1 MVNRQILSDWVCGEA
16 VATVPHESLYLQD
29 PNTGS
34 SLEPM
39 ASARPES
46 IEAALERA
54 VEIHRT
60 GLWWK
65 RDRAERANVLDQI
78 ANGLEGRTQAIAE
91 IAAARTGVVITQTDR
106 FARLIPKIFR
116 NAAQLIRGES
126 EESFPGPLGPVEVH
140 RMPLGPALCIAP
152 WNAPTAIAAHK
163 VASSLAA
170 GCPTILKPSEWAP
183 HTANLLAEAIHE
195 SELPPGTFQLLHGR
209 GDVGAKLTGDERIRA
224 VSFTG
229 GLAGG
234 RAVAVACAEQMKP
247 AQLELGGNNPLVVL
261 HDADVEQAADG
272 VVMALTRLNGQWCR
286 ALGRILVHQS
296 LEKELMDAIEK
307 GFKNLRVGSSL
318 EGSSEMGPL
327 IHRGHLD
334 NILGRI
340 HGLKQQ
346 GGRVH
351 QWTSLP
357 EGNGFFCAP
366 TVITGCS
373 PEDTR
378 EEIFGPV
385 AALHTFDSEDE
396 MFQLVHQAPYGL
408 AAYIY
413 GDEERAMSW
422 SRRFEVGSTKVNGVS
437 VTSLNP
443 MAPRSAWRLSG
454 LGVEGHHETYD
465 FFRGIGVVGVAGRA
479 S

>member
-1 MVNRQILSDWVCGEA
+1 
-16 VATVPHESLYLQD
+16 
-29 PNTGS
+29 
-34 SLEPM
+34 
-39 ASARPES
+39 
-46 IEAALERA
+46 
-54 VEIHRT
+54 
-60 GLWWK
+60 
-65 RDRAERANVLDQI
+65 
-78 ANGLEGRTQAIAE
+78 
-91 IAAARTGVVITQTDR
+91 
-106 FARLIPKIFR
+106 
-116 NAAQLIRGES
+116 
-126 EESFPGPLGPVEVH
+126 
-140 RMPLGPALCIAP
+140 
-152 WNAPTAIAAHK
+152 
-163 VASSLAA
+163 
-170 GCPTILKPSEWAP
+170 
-183 HTANLLAEAIHE
+183 
-195 SELPPGTFQLLHGR
+195 
-209 GDVGAKLTGDERIRA
+209 
-224 VSFTG
+224 
-229 GLAGG
+229 
-234 RAVAVACAEQMKP
+234 
-247 AQLELGGNNPLVVL
+247 
-261 HDADVEQAADG
+261 
-272 VVMALTRLNGQWCR
+272 
-286 ALGRILVHQS
+286 
-296 LEKELMDAIEK
+296 MDAIEK

-318 EGSSEMGPL
+318 KGSSEMGPL

-454 LGVEGHHETYD
+454 LGV
-465 FFRGIGVVGVAGRA
+465 VGWGL
-479 S
+479 SPGGSGSQQKMPPPPSPTL